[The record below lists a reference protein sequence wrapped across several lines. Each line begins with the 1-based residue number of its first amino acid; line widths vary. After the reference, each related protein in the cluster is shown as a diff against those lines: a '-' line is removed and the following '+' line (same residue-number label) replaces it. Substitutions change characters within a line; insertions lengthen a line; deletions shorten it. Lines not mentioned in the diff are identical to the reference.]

1 MTTPP
6 TPPESNPDQNR
17 QMFLEAIAGRERTLA
32 DIIGQAGGDF
42 LKGESPVPRLVQR
55 KTELKLFL
63 NDNLEDSEGALLL
76 VLQNHIDEAD
86 ALISQ
91 HQDCPLVALTKIIW
105 EIIDNP
111 ALLTETVRQSDFRWG
126 QIYDERPHFDIPGK
140 QSHPEDPYTLVSV
153 RGQLENLLTVIS
165 HTSQNP

>member
-1 MTTPP
+1 MTTH
-6 TPPESNPDQNR
+6 PESNPDQNR

-63 NDNLEDSEGALLL
+63 NDNLQDSEGALLL
-76 VLQNHIDEAD
+76 VLQSHIDEAD

-91 HQDCPLVALTKIIW
+91 HQDHPLVALTKIIW

-111 ALLTETVRQSDFRWG
+111 TLLTEIVRQSDFRWG

-140 QSHPEDPYTLVSV
+140 LSHPDDPYTLASV

-165 HTSQNP
+165 RTSQNL